1 MNVRRAQ
8 AGDRAAIRPLLEQLM
23 PERSDR
29 GDAIWAEALR
39 DERYAAWVAED
50 GGCLAGFADVFLFP
64 DVGHDRHIGIVN
76 NVVVEERARGQGVGE
91 RLVREAV
98 QHCRRHGAVEL
109 HVWTDRTNAPAIR
122 LYKKLG
128 FEDRGVLL
136 ELVL

>member
-1 MNVRRAQ
+1 MNVRLAQ
-8 AGDRAAIRPLLEQLM
+8 IGDHAAIRPLLEQLM

-50 GGCLAGFADVFLFP
+50 EGHLAGFVDVFLFP
-64 DVGHDRHIGIVN
+64 DVGHDRYIGVVN
-76 NVVVEERARGQGVGE
+76 NVVVDARARGQGVGE
-91 RLVREAV
+91 RLLREAV
-98 QHCRRHGAVEL
+98 QHCRRRGAVEV
-109 HVWTDRTNAPAIR
+109 HVWTDRTNARAIR

-136 ELVL
+136 ELAL